1 MNGMWNGQP
10 FHKDNK
16 NQGTDLIKG
25 LCFCLRFYFS
35 LQNLYTLSTGKPIF
49 KIEKK
54 KRKKKKKKKKGRRE
68 RPDPNFWSKGQVN
81 RD

>member
-54 KRKKKKKKKKGRRE
+54 KRKKKKKKKRKEGTT
-68 RPDPNFWSKGQVN
+68 RPKLLVQGPGKP
-81 RD
+81 